1 MTKQNKKAVIGILL
15 IGAGIAIYFL
25 SKKKKLTTTLIIDNP
40 QGDFITEEQREQ
52 EFGTNL
58 QNVYDDIK
66 VGWNTNILAGT
77 KKAIL
82 AGFI

>member
-1 MTKQNKKAVIGILL
+1 MTKQNKKAAVVVLVIGL
-15 IGAGIAIYFL
+15 GVAAYFL
-25 SKKKKLTTTLIIDNP
+25 FKKKKLTTTLVIDNP